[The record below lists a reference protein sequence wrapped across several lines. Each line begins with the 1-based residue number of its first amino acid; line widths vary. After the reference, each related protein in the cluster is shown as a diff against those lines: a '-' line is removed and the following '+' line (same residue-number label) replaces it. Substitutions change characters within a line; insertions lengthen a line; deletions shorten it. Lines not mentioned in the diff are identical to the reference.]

1 MEVDFVSNH
10 PSNDE
15 KAPEC
20 ERAIALRSLL
30 LLLLLSS
37 FEEGGGGGGKS
48 IELNAG
54 GGGGG
59 KSSDVKLAMLY

>member
-15 KAPEC
+15 KAPEY
-20 ERAIALRSLL
+20 ERAIALRS